1 MQVTAFAVANNGRH
15 AVTGELDHSVTVWEI
30 VTTPEALLRLPK
42 QPGRVIAVA
51 ISADGRHV
59 AAGCITGD
67 VTVWDVATAEVRLRL
82 HCERGVTA
90 LCLTPQG
97 DRIVVGDDDSAT
109 VHMIVD
115 EPNAGYAE
123 SHAHGTVVGR
133 LATRAGV
140 TALAANPAMP
150 YDVMLGT
157 MSGQVAYVR
166 VP

>member
-1 MQVTAFAVANNGRH
+1 MEVTAFAVANDGRH
-15 AVTGELDHSVTVWEI
+15 AVTGELDHSVTVWDI
-30 VTTPEALLRLPK
+30 VTTPEALLRLPP
-42 QPGRVIAVA
+42 QAGRVTAVA
-51 ISADGRHV
+51 ISAYGRHV
-59 AAGCITGD
+59 AAGCVTGD

-82 HCERGVTA
+82 HCAQGATA

-109 VHMIVD
+109 VHVIAD
-115 EPNAGYAE
+115 EHTGGDGE
-123 SHAHGTVVGR
+123 SPAHGTVIGR
-133 LATRAGV
+133 LTTRGTV

-157 MSGQVAYVR
+157 TFGQVAYVR